1 MTRKGTIFGVIVL
14 LAVASALVYAGWT
27 IWTSSSSQVC
37 RVCSRPI
44 HEMTRSVGLL
54 NGKREV
60 FCCPTC
66 ALTEHHQS
74 GEKVKL
80 VEVSDFNTRTPLAPA
95 DAIFVAG
102 SDLNCCVENHVLVG
116 QHEQISPME
125 FDRCSPSIF
134 AFAQRK
140 EAETFQK
147 QHGGTILS
155 FEELLSAYQR

>member
-1 MTRKGTIFGVIVL
+1 MTRRGTIFGVIVL

-27 IWTSSSSQVC
+27 IWTSSSTQVC
-37 RVCSRPI
+37 RVCDRPI
-44 HEMTRSVGLL
+44 HGMTRTVGLRD
-54 NGKREV
+54 GKREA

-66 ALTEHHQS
+66 ALTEHHQL

-80 VEVSDFNTRTPLAPA
+80 IEVSDFNTRARLAPEA
-95 DAIFVAG
+95 AAFVSG
-102 SDLNCCVENHVLVG
+102 SDLNCCVENHVLRSEHDQV
-116 QHEQISPME
+116 SPME

-155 FEELLSAYQR
+155 FEDLVATYQQ

>member
-1 MTRKGTIFGVIVL
+1 MTRKGTMFGVVVL
-14 LAVASALVYAGWT
+14 LAIASALVYAGWT

-37 RVCSRPI
+37 RVCNRPI
-44 HEMTRSVGLL
+44 HDMTRTVGLMD
-54 NGKREV
+54 GKREV

-80 VEVSDFNTRTPLAPA
+80 VEVSDFNTRSPLAPSNA
-95 DAIFVAG
+95 TFVAG
-102 SDLNCCVENHVLVG
+102 SDLNCCVEDHVLLG
-116 QHEQISPME
+116 QHEQVSPME

-155 FEELLSAYQR
+155 FEDLVATYQQ